1 MDDNKKTKIQI
12 LPYIPLLISII
23 HLIGILIF
31 QNSIKLNINK
41 IENITSISSLFG
53 ISQFS
58 FSLLLNND
66 LQQIKI
72 IVGLTT
78 IVIALLM
85 VFLNYFTLKK
95 YYFLQLITLSLY
107 SIDFI
112 FSIIALIILLNNSV
126 SINLALYIIF
136 FIIRIIAII
145 LIVIP
150 FVQYIKYNNNVKEE

>member
-1 MDDNKKTKIQI
+1 MDDNKKTRIQI

-41 IENITSISSLFG
+41 IENITSVSSLFG
-53 ISQFS
+53 VSQFS

-150 FVQYIKYNNNVKEE
+150 FIQYIKYNNNVKEE